1 MKERCEEKHVD
12 LLLIE
17 EAKKHYVL
25 IKDFCTF
32 MYDHPLHRGRK
43 NLCYYWL
50 GNFSKEET
58 EKRQN
63 LKNIKEK

>member
-43 NLCYYWL
+43 NLCYY
-50 GNFSKEET
+50 
-58 EKRQN
+58 
-63 LKNIKEK
+63 